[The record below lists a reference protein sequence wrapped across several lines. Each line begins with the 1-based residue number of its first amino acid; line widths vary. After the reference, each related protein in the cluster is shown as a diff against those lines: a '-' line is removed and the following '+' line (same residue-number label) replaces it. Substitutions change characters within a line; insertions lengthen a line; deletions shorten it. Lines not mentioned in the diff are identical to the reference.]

1 VPLFR
6 RANYPEMYWGF
17 EAGALAAVR
26 RGETL
31 FYRAMA
37 HNSSPSALVPYEVR
51 LAYNGDKGSGDSLA
65 IPNVP

>member
-1 VPLFR
+1 
-6 RANYPEMYWGF
+6 MYWGF
-17 EAGALAAVR
+17 GAGALAAVR

-37 HNSSPSALVPYEVR
+37 YPSSSALVPYEVH
-51 LAYNGDKGSGDSLA
+51 LTYNGGKGPADSLA

>member
-37 HNSSPSALVPYEVR
+37 HFSSSSLLVSYEVH
-51 LAYNGDKGSGDSLA
+51 LAYNGDKGSADSRP